1 MSKNWFLWNLL
12 IFSVCNVKLVYVD
25 VVFLYV
31 LFDLLWCLCWM
42 IILIKVLVYEKMVL
56 VMNWDKLK
64 LILILN
70 INMNY
75 RNYKRIEVIELL
87 KINWIGCYY

>member
-1 MSKNWFLWNLL
+1 MWNLL

>member
-1 MSKNWFLWNLL
+1 M
-12 IFSVCNVKLVYVD
+12 KLVYVD

-31 LFDLLWCLCWM
+31 LFDLLWSLCWM